1 MYNCKTKMY
10 PDGVQTRL
18 YNYLVNEGI
27 DRDKDRDFYKNK
39 ILTPFGLGEEVYS
52 FTALKER
59 EEEKKKRSEDVSRKR
74 TLQKIYDYAR
84 ANVWDYFITL
94 TFNPVKVDRTDYN
107 DCTKK
112 LSKWINNVKQI
123 YCKDMKYLFVP
134 ELHKD
139 GKSYHFHGLIADCD
153 GLELV
158 DSGYKTDGGDII
170 YNIGKYRLGWT
181 TATEVKNNEA
191 VTKYI
196 TKYITKELC
205 TVTKG
210 KKRYWISRN
219 LDKPIVTTDIYDF
232 NDMQILKDELY
243 ADYQYAKI
251 LGYDIAGKKCQMNIF
266 EHSLNENRKKAYDEL
281 IQEGEVYE

>member
-1 MYNCKTKMY
+1 MY
-10 PDGVQTRL
+10 PDGVQTKL
-18 YNYLVNEGI
+18 YNYLVLDGK

-52 FTALKER
+52 FTAFKER

-74 TLQKIYDYAR
+74 TLEKIYDYAR
-84 ANVWDYFITL
+84 ANTWDYFITL
-94 TFNPVKVDRTDYN
+94 TFNPEKVDRSDYN
-107 DCTKK
+107 AVCKK
-112 LSKWINNVKQI
+112 LSEWIDRTKRR

-139 GKSYHFHGLIADCD
+139 GKSYHFHGLVADCD
-153 GLELV
+153 GLDLV
-158 DSGYKTDGGDII
+158 DSGHKTDSGDII

-196 TKYITKELC
+196 TKYITKDLC
-205 TVTKG
+205 AVTKG

-219 LDKPIVTTDIYDF
+219 LDKPIVTTDVYDF

-243 ADYQYAKI
+243 ADYQYQKI
-251 LGYDIAGKKCQMNIF
+251 LGYDIAGKHCKMHIF
-266 EHSLNENRKKAYDEL
+266 EHSLNET
-281 IQEGEVYE
+281 EGFND